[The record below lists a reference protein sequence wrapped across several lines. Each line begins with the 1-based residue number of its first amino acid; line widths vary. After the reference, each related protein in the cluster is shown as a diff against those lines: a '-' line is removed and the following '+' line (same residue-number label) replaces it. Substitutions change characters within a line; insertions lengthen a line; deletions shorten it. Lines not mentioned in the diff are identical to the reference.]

1 MTHMYFA
8 HAAAHVGRE
17 RPLLEDYVRAEHL
30 PQGGVATIVCDGMGG
45 AEGGALAA
53 RTAALSLLDAL
64 RSQTTAPTSAAVHA
78 ALLGAHEAVRAV
90 AGGVAGMGTTAVL
103 AWFEEQACHVG
114 WVGDSR
120 MYLFR
125 EGRLVVRTTD
135 HTKVSDM
142 VARGEL
148 RPEQAASHPQANVL
162 SQELGQ
168 RTVAPS
174 VFEPIPLAAGDV
186 VLLCSDGL
194 YEMIPNDEELHRLIE
209 GRPYEDAVTS
219 LIDEANRR
227 GGHDNIGVAI
237 VVAGQRK
244 IPGRG
249 AR

>member
-1 MTHMYFA
+1 
-8 HAAAHVGRE
+8 
-17 RPLLEDYVRAEHL
+17 
-30 PQGGVATIVCDGMGG
+30 
-45 AEGGALAA
+45 
-53 RTAALSLLDAL
+53 
-64 RSQTTAPTSAAVHA
+64 
-78 ALLGAHEAVRAV
+78 
-90 AGGVAGMGTTAVL
+90 MGTTAVL

-162 SQELGQ
+162 SQALGQ